1 MQLSHWFIPAPAP
14 SCPWGLSSLHRNFLI
29 KYFYGGN
36 RLSSASSYESCIYT
50 LRRTLLYTTHLQ
62 AKSILAWAGIPSPL
76 ESLWTSP
83 TEATLWGSVGK
94 TCLTSHYRETV
105 VPTHQNSLGWD
116 HWAKWKPE
124 GNRRERERYR
134 ACRSCVCLPLPSTF
148 WVFPKEKTLI
158 YVKNFLSYNL
168 LWCLWVLQKSQQVA
182 TTMRNSTEWADLEF
196 SLS

>member
-1 MQLSHWFIPAPAP
+1 MQLSHWFIPAPVP
-14 SCPWGLSSLHRNFLI
+14 SCPWGLSSLHSNFLI
-29 KYFYGGN
+29 KYFHGGN

-62 AKSILAWAGIPSPL
+62 AKSILAWAGVPSPL

-94 TCLTSHYRETV
+94 TCLTSHYREPL

-124 GNRRERERYR
+124 GNRTERDTELVDHVS
-134 ACRSCVCLPLPSTF
+134 ACPSQAPF
-148 WVFPKEKTLI
+148 WVFPKEKTL
-158 YVKNFLSYNL
+158 
-168 LWCLWVLQKSQQVA
+168 
-182 TTMRNSTEWADLEF
+182 DLCEEF
-196 SLS
+196 FKL